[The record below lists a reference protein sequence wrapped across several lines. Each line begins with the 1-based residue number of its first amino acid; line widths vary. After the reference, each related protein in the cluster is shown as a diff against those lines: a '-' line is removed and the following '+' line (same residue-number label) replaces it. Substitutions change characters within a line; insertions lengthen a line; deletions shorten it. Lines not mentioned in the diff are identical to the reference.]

1 MHSEKESMMSSHTNV
16 ALVVGASGIIGQAL
30 VETLAAHPDWTVR
43 ALRHTD
49 IQGVATIDA
58 DLHDAASTAAALRA
72 AGDTTHVFYA
82 ALAPQPDL
90 AHEETVNLAMLENL
104 LDGLAAAG
112 APLQRVVLYQG
123 AKVYGVHLGKVHAPF
138 YEDDP
143 RYLGPNFYYSQE
155 DLLRAR
161 AERDGFDW
169 AILRPDVVVGSAAG
183 NPMNITVT
191 MAVYAALSKARGLP
205 LRFPGSAVTY
215 RAVLAQ
221 VTDAA
226 WLARA
231 SIWAA
236 LAPAAHNEAFNLV
249 GEPFRWERI
258 WQHVA
263 DAFDMEVA
271 APQPMVLVQQ
281 MPSLANE
288 WTALVARH
296 GLQGP
301 PFEQLVRWGFGDF
314 IFNCEFDVLS
324 DMGKIRR
331 AGFVEPSDNARWIRT
346 ALQQLREK
354 KIIP

>member
-1 MHSEKESMMSSHTNV
+1 MENKNV
-16 ALVVGASGIIGQAL
+16 ALVVGASGIIGNAL
-30 VETLAAHPDWTVR
+30 VETLAAHPDWSVR
-43 ALRHTD
+43 ALRRTEVP
-49 IQGVATIDA
+49 GVATINA
-58 DLHDAASTAAALRA
+58 DLHDAAATAAALHDAR
-72 AGDTTHVFYA
+72 DTTHVFYA
-82 ALAPQPDL
+82 ALAPQADL
-90 AHEETVNLAMLENL
+90 AQEETVNLAMLENL
-104 LDGLAAAG
+104 LDGLKAAG

-138 YEDDP
+138 YEHDP
-143 RYLGPNFYYSQE
+143 RYLGPNFYYVQE

-169 AILRPDVVVGSAAG
+169 SILRPDVVVGSAAG

-191 MAVYAALSKARGLP
+191 MAVYAALSRARGLP
-205 LRFPGSAVTY
+205 LRFPGSPVTY
-215 RAVLAQ
+215 RDVLAQ
-221 VTDAA
+221 VTDAT

-236 LAPAAHNEAFNLV
+236 LSPAARNEAFNIV

-263 DAFDMEVA
+263 GAFDMDVA
-271 APQPMVLVQQ
+271 APQPMALVRQ
-281 MPSLANE
+281 MPSLAGDWAN
-288 WTALVARH
+288 LVTRH
-296 GLQGP
+296 GLKGP
-301 PFEQLVRWGFGDF
+301 AFERLVSWGFGDF
-314 IFNCEFDVLS
+314 IFNCEFDVIS

-331 AGFVEPSDNARWIRT
+331 AGFVEPSDNEQWIRT

>member
-1 MHSEKESMMSSHTNV
+1 MMSNKNV
-16 ALVVGASGIIGQAL
+16 ALVVGASGIIGNAL
-30 VETLAAHPDWTVR
+30 VETLAAHPDWAVR
-43 ALRHTD
+43 ALRHTEV
-49 IQGVATIDA
+49 QGVATINA
-58 DLHDAASTAAALRA
+58 DLHDAVATAAALRDA
-72 AGDTTHVFYA
+72 RDTTHVFYA

-90 AHEETVNLAMLENL
+90 AHEETVNLAMLKNL
-104 LDGLAAAG
+104 LDGLEAVG

-138 YEDDP
+138 YENDP
-143 RYLGPNFYYSQE
+143 RYLGPNFYYAQE

-169 AILRPDVVVGSAAG
+169 SILRPDVVVGSAAG

-205 LRFPGSAVTY
+205 LRFPGTAVTY
-215 RAVLAQ
+215 RDVLAQ

-231 SIWAA
+231 SLWAA
-236 LAPAAHNEAFNLV
+236 LAPSARNEAFNLV

-258 WQHVA
+258 WREVA
-263 DAFDMEVA
+263 AAFDMQVA
-271 APQPMVLVQQ
+271 APQPMSLVRQ
-281 MPSLANE
+281 MPSLAGD
-288 WTALVARH
+288 WADLVKLH

-301 PFEQLVRWGFGDF
+301 AFQKLVNWGFGDF
-314 IFNCEFDVLS
+314 IFNCEFDVIS

-331 AGFVEPSDNARWIRT
+331 AGFVEPSDNELWIRT
-346 ALQQLREK
+346 ALRQLQAK

>member
-1 MHSEKESMMSSHTNV
+1 MSNKNV
-16 ALVVGASGIIGQAL
+16 ALVVGASGIIGNAL

-43 ALRHTD
+43 ALRRTD
-49 IQGVATIDA
+49 VAGVATIDA
-58 DLHDAASTAAALRA
+58 DLHDAVVTRAALQD

-104 LDGLAAAG
+104 LDGLKAVD
-112 APLQRVVLYQG
+112 APLQRIVLYQG

-138 YEDDP
+138 YENDP
-143 RYLGPNFYYSQE
+143 RYLGPNFYYAQE
-155 DLLRAR
+155 DLLCAR

-169 AILRPDVVVGSAAG
+169 SILRPDVVVGSAAG

-191 MAVYAALSKARGLP
+191 MAVYAALSQARSLP
-205 LRFPGSAVTY
+205 LRFPGTSVTY
-215 RAVLAQ
+215 RDVLAQ
-221 VTDAA
+221 VTDAS

-231 SIWAA
+231 SLWAA
-236 LAPAAHNEAFNLV
+236 LAPAARNEAFNLV

-263 DAFDMEVA
+263 DAFEMEVA
-271 APQPMVLVQQ
+271 APQPMSLVQQ
-281 MPSLANE
+281 MPSMAGEWAELA
-288 WTALVARH
+288 ARH

-301 PFEQLVRWGFGDF
+301 AFQKLVNWGFGDF
-314 IFNCEFDVLS
+314 IFNCEFDVIS

-331 AGFVEPSDNARWIRT
+331 AGFVEPSDNEQSILT
-346 ALQQLREK
+346 ALRQLREK